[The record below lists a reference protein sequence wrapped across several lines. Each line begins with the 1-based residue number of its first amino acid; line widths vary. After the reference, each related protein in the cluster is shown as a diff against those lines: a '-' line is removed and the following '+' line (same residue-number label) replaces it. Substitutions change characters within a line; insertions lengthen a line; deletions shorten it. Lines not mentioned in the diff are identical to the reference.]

1 MAERS
6 IIDQLDDAVTALLAE
21 REPAVSETDRELT
34 ELVAVAR
41 ELRGLPSEQ
50 FRAALKEQLGGKD
63 DMSTAAKQIE
73 STPQVAT
80 PIIPYL
86 CYRDAAAAIDFYKR
100 AFGATELMRLAEPSG
115 KIGHAELQIGSAVFM
130 ISDEYP
136 DYDAISAETLGGSPI
151 KLHLYVP
158 DVDQFAARA
167 IAEGATL
174 ARPIEDQFYGDRAGQ
189 IKDPFGYTW
198 AVATHQKDVSETDLQ
213 TAFDEFLGVSESKPK
228 SKKYKREGLYTV
240 TPYIIAKPA
249 VELVDFVKQAFG
261 AVESFRSTGSA
272 GGLHCEVKIGDS
284 PVMIGGGPGF
294 DERPVALHFYVSDVD
309 QVYANAMAAGA
320 TSLGE
325 PSDQE
330 YGERIA
336 AVKDMGGNEWYIAK
350 RLDPTPIQ
358 DLHSLAVYFHPV
370 GAPKF
375 IDFLQHAF
383 GAEVVERHQSNEG
396 FVYHAKVR
404 IGDSVVEMG
413 EAHDQWQPMPSAIYL
428 YVEDVDATYKQAL
441 NAGATSALEP
451 TNQPYGDRTAWV
463 NDEFG
468 NVWYLST
475 WLG

>member
-6 IIDQLDDAVTALLAE
+6 IIDQLDDAVTALLQQ
-21 REPAVSETDRELT
+21 REPAVSRELT

-50 FRAALKEQLGGKD
+50 FRATLKETLGGKN

-73 STPQVAT
+73 SIPQAASSL
-80 PIIPYL
+80 IPYL

-115 KIGHAELQIGSAVFM
+115 KIGHAELQIGEVILM

-158 DVDQFAARA
+158 DVDQFAQRA
-167 IAEGATL
+167 VAAGAIVS
-174 ARPIEDQFYGDRAGQ
+174 RPIEDQSYGDRAGQ
-189 IKDPFGYTW
+189 LKDPFGYTW
-198 AVATHQKDVSETDLQ
+198 MVATHKQDVSVADMQ
-213 TAFDEFLGVSESKPK
+213 KGFDDYLGERAQPK
-228 SKKYKREGLYTV
+228 KFKREGYHAV
-240 TPYIIAKPA
+240 TPYLIVKPA

-261 AVESFRSTGSA
+261 AVESFRTTGSA

-284 PVMIGGGPGF
+284 MVMIGGGPTF
-294 DERPVALHFYVSDVD
+294 DTRPTAIHLHVSDVD
-309 QVYANAMAAGA
+309 DVYARAIAAGA
-320 TSLGE
+320 TSLVE
-325 PSDQE
+325 PSDQV
-330 YGERIA
+330 YGERLA
-336 AVKDMGGNEWYIAK
+336 AVKDIGGNEWYIA
-350 RLDPTPIQ
+350 RSHDPTPVP
-358 DLHSLAVYFHPV
+358 DLHTVAVYFHPV

-375 IDFLQHAF
+375 IEFVEKAF
-383 GAEVVERHQSNEG
+383 GAQVVERHQSDEG
-396 FVYHAKVR
+396 FVYHSKLR
-404 IGDSVVEMG
+404 IGDSIIELG

-441 NAGATSALEP
+441 SAGATSALEP
-451 TNQPYGDRTAWV
+451 TDQPYGDRSAWV

-468 NVWYLST
+468 NIWYLSSP
-475 WLG
+475 LG